1 MEKDSDVRN
10 GERFAKKIPRRRK
23 EVVAPR
29 VAYKVIESLAG
40 KYTIRVMLKYF
51 GVSKSGYYD
60 WKRKKENKS
69 DEIIAQTIKELQEKV
84 RYTYGYRRMKILL
97 ERETGLILN
106 HKVVQRLM
114 AKYGLQSVIRRKYIY
129 KGSQKVFKYDNMLNR
144 NFAANMPNQK
154 WTTDITYIITKQGR
168 LYLSVIK
175 DTYDSYVVAYV
186 ISKSMN
192 LGLVTN
198 TIKQA
203 MKKEKVTSGI
213 TLHSDQGFQYTSLEY
228 SNLIKE
234 YGIKASM
241 SRAGTPLDNA
251 PIESFFGTLKSECL
265 YRQKLNNIEQT
276 KELVEEYIDF
286 YNNDRLQLKSKLT
299 PAEVRKNYL
308 AG

>member
-1 MEKDSDVRN
+1 M
-10 GERFAKKIPRRRK
+10 
-23 EVVAPR
+23 VAPR

-40 KYTIRVMLKYF
+40 KYPIRVMLKYF

-60 WKRKKENKS
+60 WKRRKENKS
-69 DEIIAQTIKELQEKV
+69 NEIIAFTIKELQEKV

-129 KGSQKVFKYDNMLNR
+129 KGSQKVFRYDNVLNR

-203 MKKEKVTSGI
+203 MKKEKVTGGI

>member
-1 MEKDSDVRN
+1 
-10 GERFAKKIPRRRK
+10 
-23 EVVAPR
+23 
-29 VAYKVIESLAG
+29 
-40 KYTIRVMLKYF
+40 MLKYF

-60 WKRKKENKS
+60 WKRRKENKS
-69 DEIIAQTIKELQEKV
+69 DEMIAQIIKELQEKV

-97 ERETGLILN
+97 EREKNLILN

-129 KGSQKVFKYDNMLNR
+129 KGSQKFFKYDNMLNR
-144 NFAANMPNQK
+144 NFVANMPNQK

-175 DTYDSYVVAYV
+175 DTYDSYIVAYV
-186 ISKSMN
+186 ISKSMS

-203 MKKEKVTSGI
+203 MKKEKVTVGT
-213 TLHSDQGFQYTSLEY
+213 TLHSDQGFQYTSQEY
-228 SNLIKE
+228 FNLIKE

-251 PIESFFGTLKSECL
+251 PVESFFGTLKSECL
-265 YRQKLNNIEQT
+265 YRQKLKTIEQA

>member
-1 MEKDSDVRN
+1 M
-10 GERFAKKIPRRRK
+10 
-23 EVVAPR
+23 VAPR

-40 KYTIRVMLKYF
+40 KYPIRVMLKYF

-60 WKRKKENKS
+60 WKRRKENKS
-69 DEIIAQTIKELQEKV
+69 DEMIAQIIKELQEKV

-97 ERETGLILN
+97 EREKNLILN

-129 KGSQKVFKYDNMLNR
+129 KGSQKFFKYDNMLNR
-144 NFAANMPNQK
+144 NFVANMPNQK

-175 DTYDSYVVAYV
+175 DTYDSYIVAYV
-186 ISKSMN
+186 ISKSMS

-203 MKKEKVTSGI
+203 MKKEKVTVGT
-213 TLHSDQGFQYTSLEY
+213 TLHSDQGFQYTSQEY
-228 SNLIKE
+228 FNLIKE

-251 PIESFFGTLKSECL
+251 PVESFFGTLKSECL
-265 YRQKLNNIEQT
+265 YRQKLKTIEQA